1 MTGTPKVEDVL
12 DYLRAHGWAMTGRWR
27 NATVWS
33 LHEFDVLVPPTDAM
47 ADTPGRLRDLVQ
59 CVAEAE
65 GRTPRTVGRDIVLPA
80 VDIVSYRARDTAESV
95 TLPTGIRSLRA
106 ARDLVVACAQEVV
119 TGTSET
125 AGGLLDRSFLSLS
138 EEVFGVDIALPYE
151 EGSPEPLGRRT
162 ALRVL
167 RSSTVVL
174 AAAGSSDAN
183 AFEQVF
189 REGVSVDVCAA
200 LADLA
205 GQNREAAFELGFRWS
220 RRAPLK
226 DEAVE
231 FPTGAGKRIRA
242 AGKRIESPAEDAVGV
257 VEGPVHSL
265 SDDENGERWRIG
277 VRGVL
282 QVDGT
287 VSGRRR
293 LVPVWLRSAHDYD
306 AALVA
311 HRDGHVVRAQG
322 VITSTRGIT
331 AADNGFTVI
340 QPT

>member
-1 MTGTPKVEDVL
+1 
-12 DYLRAHGWAMTGRWR
+12 
-27 NATVWS
+27 
-33 LHEFDVLVPPTDAM
+33 
-47 ADTPGRLRDLVQ
+47 
-59 CVAEAE
+59 
-65 GRTPRTVGRDIVLPA
+65 LPA

-95 TLPTGIRSLRA
+95 TLPAGIRSLRA
-106 ARDLVVACAQEVV
+106 ARDLVAACAREVEPSDTV
-119 TGTSET
+119 G
-125 AGGLLDRSFLSLS
+125 ALLERSFLSLS

-151 EGSPEPLGRRT
+151 EDSPEPLGRKT

-167 RSSTVVL
+167 RSSTAVL
-174 AAAGSSDAN
+174 EAAGSADAD

-189 REGVSVDVCAA
+189 REGVSKDVCTA

-205 GQNREAAFELGFRWS
+205 GQDRTASFELGFRWS
-220 RRAPLK
+220 RRAPRK
-226 DEAVE
+226 DEAVQ
-231 FPTGAGKRIRA
+231 FPTGVGKRIRA
-242 AGKRIESPAEDAVGV
+242 ASKRTEPPAVDAVGK

-277 VRGVL
+277 VRGTL

-287 VSGRRR
+287 ASGRRR
-293 LVPVWLRSAHDYD
+293 LVPVWLRSAQDYH

-311 HRDGHVVRAQG
+311 HREGHTVRAQG

-340 QPT
+340 EET

>member
-1 MTGTPKVEDVL
+1 MTQTPKVEDVL
-12 DYLRAHGWAMTGRWR
+12 DYLRAHGWTMTGSWR

-33 LHEFDVLVPPTDAM
+33 LREFDVLVPPTDAV
-47 ADTPGRLRDLVQ
+47 ADRPGRLRELVQ
-59 CVAEAE
+59 CVAESE
-65 GRTPRTVGRDIVLPA
+65 GRTPRMVRRDIALPA
-80 VDIVSYRARDTAESV
+80 VDVVSYRARDTTESV
-95 TLPTGIRSLRA
+95 TLPTGMRSLRA
-106 ARDLVVACAQEVV
+106 ARDLVVACAREVV
-119 TGTSET
+119 VETSQTVGT
-125 AGGLLDRSFLSLS
+125 LLERSFLSLS

-151 EGSPEPLGRRT
+151 ELGRRT

-167 RSSTVVL
+167 RSSTTVL
-174 AAAGSSDAN
+174 KAVGSPDED

-189 REGVSVDVCAA
+189 REGVSKDVCVA

-205 GQNREAAFELGFRWS
+205 GQDRRGSFELGFRWS

-226 DEAVE
+226 DQAVE
-231 FPTGAGKRIRA
+231 FPAGVGRRIRA
-242 AGKRIESPAEDAVGV
+242 AGKRTEPPAEDAVGV

-282 QVDGT
+282 QIDGT
-287 VSGRRR
+287 ASGRRR
-293 LVPVWLRSAHDYD
+293 LVPVWLRSAQDYD

-311 HRDGHVVRAQG
+311 HREGNPVRAQG
-322 VITSTRGIT
+322 AITNTRGVT

-340 QPT
+340 RQT